1 MNGLIEAVGQ
11 IVAAHASKSPMT
23 SEEIVAEIAKV
34 HSTLSTLSD
43 DSRPKTVA
51 LSAVPIRKAFKKS
64 EVVCLL
70 CGKAMKTLTRHLAT
84 THAMKPKEYR
94 NRFGIPHQQSLTAP
108 NFSAL
113 RRDMALSRGLP
124 DYLVKAR
131 AVRQENLS
139 AKRTASM
146 AKT

>member
-34 HSTLSTLSD
+34 HSTLSTLND
-43 DSRPKTVA
+43 DSHPKTVA
-51 LSAVPIRKAFKKS
+51 LPAVPIHKAFRKS
-64 EVVCLL
+64 EVICLL
-70 CGKAMKTLTRHLAT
+70 CGKAMKSLTRHLAT

-94 NRFGIPHQQSLTAP
+94 NRFGIPRQQSLTALS
-108 NFSAL
+108 FSAL
-113 RRDMALSRGLP
+113 RRDMAIARGLP
-124 DYLVKAR
+124 GYLVKAR

-139 AKRTASM
+139 AKRTAGR
-146 AKT
+146 A